1 MRLLASASL
10 PPLPDH
16 SLAGYFN
23 SIAGG
28 VCYPLSFNPGGAT
41 DDALRANYPG
51 GWPLGRGK
59 YETSSIPTCPT
70 WGKTNLPWSDA
81 MGAVF
86 ISGWFYIFFTVTGES
101 ACAAALGRTAG
112 PRPVSPAPAAPQPAL
127 AAIR

>member
-1 MRLLASASL
+1 MHPPPYRRSL
-10 PPLPDH
+10 T
-16 SLAGYFN
+16 SRIEGYFN
-23 SIAGG
+23 TIAGG
-28 VCYPLSFNPGGAT
+28 VCYPLSFNPGGPGAT
-41 DDALRANYPG
+41 DDALRAHYPG

-59 YETSSIPTCPT
+59 YEASTIPPCAT

-101 ACAAALGRTAG
+101 ARAAALGRTAHLG
-112 PRPVSPAPAAPQPAL
+112 LRAAPAPAAPQPAL